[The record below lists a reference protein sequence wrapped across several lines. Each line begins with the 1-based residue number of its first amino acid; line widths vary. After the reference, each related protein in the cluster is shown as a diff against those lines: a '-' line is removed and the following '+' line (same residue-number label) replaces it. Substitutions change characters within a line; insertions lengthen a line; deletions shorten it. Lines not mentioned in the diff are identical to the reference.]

1 MQDLNAPSPM
11 EVKLFDMVIL
21 AKCAL
26 FLKAFASITVIVA
39 SRADVIVAEQNS
51 VFNVVPPHLIV

>member
-1 MQDLNAPSPM
+1 MD
-11 EVKLFDMVIL
+11 VKLFDMVTL
-21 AKCAL
+21 VKPTL
-26 FLKAFASITVIVA
+26 FLKAFVSITVIVA